1 MKGQKPDTA
10 ESRELMADVAGVDD
24 ALTAVY
30 LRIHSMRQRWTAGS
44 GDTEIRLAMLAVED
58 INDALH
64 DASRR
69 VARLRRCLSR

>member
-1 MKGQKPDTA
+1 MNGQTPDRA
-10 ESRELMADVAGVDD
+10 GDELAADVAAIDD

-30 LRIHSMRQRWTAGS
+30 LRIHTMRQRWPRDSDCA
-44 GDTEIRLAMLAVED
+44 EARLAMLAVED

>member
-1 MKGQKPDTA
+1 MNGQPPETA
-10 ESRELMADVAGVDD
+10 TGSELMADVAAIDD

-30 LRIHSMRQRWTAGS
+30 LRIHTMRRRWTAGNEQ
-44 GDTEIRLAMLAVED
+44 TETRLAMLAVED

>member
-1 MKGQKPDTA
+1 MNGQTPETA
-10 ESRELMADVAGVDD
+10 AGELAADVAAIDD

-30 LRIHSMRQRWTAGS
+30 LRIHTMRQRWTDGS
-44 GDTEIRLAMLAVED
+44 ENTQTRLAMLVVED
-58 INDALH
+58 IHDALH

>member
-1 MKGQKPDTA
+1 MNGQIPETVVTGELAA
-10 ESRELMADVAGVDD
+10 EVAALDD

-30 LRIHSMRQRWTAGS
+30 LRIHTMRRCWPRDSDRAET
-44 GDTEIRLAMLAVED
+44 RLAMLAVED
-58 INDALH
+58 IHDALH

>member
-1 MKGQKPDTA
+1 MSGQAPETA
-10 ESRELMADVAGVDD
+10 AAGELAADVAAIDD

-30 LRIHSMRQRWTAGS
+30 LRIHTMRRRWTAGNEQ
-44 GDTEIRLAMLAVED
+44 TETRLAMLAVED